1 MREDVLQNDTE
12 NMKQGHKEN
21 TASGRDVTIEMVD
34 LTGDE
39 WNAPEPDSE
48 NAGDGRTVGHRPAYP
63 FYYHAG

>member
-21 TASGRDVTIEMVD
+21 TASSRDVTIEMVD

-39 WNAPEPDSE
+39 WNAPEPDNE
-48 NAGDGRTVGHRPAYP
+48 NAGFPVPEFPDIADLKAHEV
-63 FYYHAG
+63 F